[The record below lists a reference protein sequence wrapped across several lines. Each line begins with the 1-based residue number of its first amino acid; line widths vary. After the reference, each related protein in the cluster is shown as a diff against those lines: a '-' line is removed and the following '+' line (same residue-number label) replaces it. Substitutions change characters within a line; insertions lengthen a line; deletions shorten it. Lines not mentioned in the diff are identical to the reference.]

1 MKQQSPDSVGNELI
15 SEIQKLGQ
23 SQGLNTVF
31 STFLEISAVCL
42 DAQFN
47 PEHREQQKARYAA
60 MTANMT
66 PEELSVYAKMLALL
80 YLEIRK
86 CRDEPRDILGSVY
99 HSLNLNNEW
108 NGQFFTPD
116 YLCRMMAELTGF
128 VSEEDLKKKG
138 YATIQDPAC
147 GSGAIFLAY
156 VYARKQRGMD
166 FQTTHLF
173 VGRDNDIR
181 CVWMAYIQLCLY
193 EIPAVVIH
201 GDSITMEEWSTWQTP
216 YAHLPI
222 LAAQERKRQKSE
234 VVPA

>member
-86 CRDEPRDILGSVY
+86 YQDEPRDILGSVY
-99 HSLNLNNEW
+99 HSLNLNSEW

-116 YLCRMMAELTGF
+116 NLCRMMAELTGF
-128 VSEEDLKKKG
+128 ISEEDLKKKG
-138 YATIQDPAC
+138 YATIQDKTTPRLIQFHTLKNAANPPFL
-147 GSGAIFLAY
+147 GGFSIFGTVA
-156 VYARKQRGMD
+156 AEAEQRSC
-166 FQTTHLF
+166 Q
-173 VGRDNDIR
+173 
-181 CVWMAYIQLCLY
+181 
-193 EIPAVVIH
+193 
-201 GDSITMEEWSTWQTP
+201 GDSLFSM
-216 YAHLPI
+216 I
-222 LAAQERKRQKSE
+222 LCNDRKAIVTE
-234 VVPA
+234 

>member
-1 MKQQSPDSVGNELI
+1 MKQQSPDAVGNELI
-15 SEIQKLGQ
+15 SEIQTLGQ

-31 STFLEISAVCL
+31 TTFLEISAVCL

-47 PEHREQQKARYAA
+47 LEHQEQQEAKYAA

-66 PEELSVYAKMLALL
+66 PKELSSYAKMLALL

-86 CRDEPRDILGSVY
+86 YQDNPRDILGNVY
-99 HSLNLNNEW
+99 HSLSLHNEW

-147 GSGAIFLAY
+147 GSGAMFLAQ
-156 VYARKQRGMD
+156 VWAMKQRDME

-216 YAHLPI
+216 YAPLPI

>member
-15 SEIQKLGQ
+15 SEIQTLGQ

-31 STFLEISAVCL
+31 TTFLEISAVCL

-47 PEHREQQKARYAA
+47 LEHQEQQEAKYAA

-66 PEELSVYAKMLALL
+66 PKELSSYAKMLALL

-86 CRDEPRDILGSVY
+86 YQDEPRDILGSVY
-99 HSLNLNNEW
+99 HSLNLNSEW

-116 YLCRMMAELTGF
+116 NLCRMMAELTGF
-128 VSEEDLKKKG
+128 ISEEDLKKKG

-147 GSGAIFLAY
+147 GSGAMFLAQ
-156 VYARKQRGMD
+156 VWAMKQRDME

-222 LAAQERKRQKSE
+222 LATQERKRQKSE